1 MAAPHG
7 CESSHWAERALSPTQ
22 VPITCRKCSQFIV
35 QMHHFFV
42 ILLVNLRPKMVVEGD
57 VAPSEEAEARVRS
70 KAEARVRSKP
80 GRAAR
85 IVVRGGIDQPKWM
98 AVRRRVLQTVPLSE
112 ILKGL
117 LNANHALG
125 TMTRRNMMTRASNNS
140 V

>member
-57 VAPSEEAEARVRS
+57 VAPSE
-70 KAEARVRSKP
+70 
-80 GRAAR
+80 
-85 IVVRGGIDQPKWM
+85 DQPKWM